1 MPASSLRSR
10 AASAFRSFTERH
22 GRRTLAILGVIL
34 LTGGALRFERVINP
48 NADPGDDAYAYM
60 DLARS
65 LYEDQS
71 YGSEEFDDPT
81 DWSPGAPLIYAAS
94 YYVTFGARDGVAR
107 LDQALLGLAGIFLV
121 YLLGRRLAGP
131 TAGLLAAGATAVYPP
146 FISSTGAVLSEPPA
160 FFFLPAAILAFLWA
174 RDRTAPVSGAEGST
188 RRAWAPWLLPGA
200 LLGAMCL
207 IRPEYMLVAFVLIL
221 VALGTIWRESGLRSA
236 LAPTAALALA
246 CALVIVPWTV
256 RNYIALDRVVP
267 ISTGSGKALY
277 VGTSLPNDGEYH
289 RVKASLV
296 ERFQGRTLDP
306 DSEALDDVD
315 PTPLFDRVAEE
326 HPELSRDAALSKIG
340 KDQFFDYVSDDP
352 VGYAGMTVRKVWR
365 MWSAGV
371 GEAMSS
377 TAGRVI
383 QVILVVLGLAGLI
396 LLAVRRR
403 YEALVL
409 AVPIVVITGIAA
421 LTLAPPRRN
430 EILMT
435 LILPLAAAAIV
446 AGMGRIRD
454 LSSSGP

>member
-1 MPASSLRSR
+1 MPAPSLRSR
-10 AASAFRSFTERH
+10 TSSAFRSFTERH

-34 LTGGALRFERVINP
+34 LVGGALRMERVINP

-71 YGSEEFDDPT
+71 YGSEGFGDPT
-81 DWSPGAPLIYAAS
+81 DWSPGAPLIYSAT
-94 YYVTFGARDGVAR
+94 YYATFGARDGVAR
-107 LDQALLGLAGIFLV
+107 LDQALLGIAGLFLI

-131 TAGLLAAGATAVYPP
+131 TAGLLAAGAAAVYPP
-146 FISSTGAVLSEPPA
+146 FISSTGAVLSEPPG
-160 FFFLPAAILAFLWA
+160 FFFLPAVILAFLWA
-174 RDRTAPVSGAEGST
+174 RDRTSLARDPSSRT
-188 RRAWAPWLLPGA
+188 WTPWLLPGA

-221 VALGTIWRESGLRSA
+221 VALATVWRESGPRPA
-236 LAPTAALALA
+236 VAQAAALALA
-246 CALVIVPWTV
+246 CVLVILPWTV

-277 VGTSLPNDGEYH
+277 VGTSLPNDGEYF

-306 DSEALDDVD
+306 ESEALDDVD
-315 PTPLFDRVAEE
+315 PTPLFNRVAAEY
-326 HPELSRDAALSKIG
+326 PELSRDAALSKIG
-340 KDQFFDYVSDDP
+340 KDQFFDYISDDP

-383 QVILVVLGLAGLI
+383 QVILVVLGLAGLV

-403 YEALVL
+403 YEALIL
-409 AVPIVVITGIAA
+409 AVPIVVITGVAA
-421 LTLAPPRRN
+421 ITLAPPRRN